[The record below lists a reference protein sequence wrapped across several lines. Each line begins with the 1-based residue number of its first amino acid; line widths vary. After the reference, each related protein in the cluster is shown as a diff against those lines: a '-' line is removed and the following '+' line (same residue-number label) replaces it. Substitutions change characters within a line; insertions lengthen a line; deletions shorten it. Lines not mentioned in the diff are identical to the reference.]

1 MGTPRTGISQTIA
14 ATLGREIITGQR
26 EPGSPLRQE
35 RIAAEFQAS
44 HVPVREALLALQ
56 SEGLAVYRPR
66 RGAVVAPLCAEDVE
80 DIMDMRMELEALA
93 LRLAMKGGA
102 IEYDAAEAALDR
114 AEGSAEIDVLVE
126 ANRDFHHALYAPCG
140 RTRLLAAI
148 AKLDVHSE
156 RYLRTVWRELGYQGK
171 SDGEHRKILARLR
184 AGDAQGAEAA
194 LRAHIRDASGQLAA
208 HLPRSAGS
216 D

>member
-1 MGTPRTGISQTIA
+1 MRTPRTGISQTIA
-14 ATLGREIITGQR
+14 SALAREIITGQR

-44 HVPVREALLALQ
+44 HVPVREALLTLQ

-80 DIMDMRMELEALA
+80 DIMDMRVELEALA
-93 LRLAMKGGA
+93 LRLAMKGRAIDVEGA
-102 IEYDAAEAALDR
+102 AAALDR
-114 AEGSAEIDVLVE
+114 AESSTDIDVLVE
-126 ANRDFHHALYAPCG
+126 ANSDFHHALYAPCG
-140 RTRLLAAI
+140 RTRLLATI
-148 AKLDVHSE
+148 EELNLHSE

-171 SDGEHRKILARLR
+171 SDAEHREILSRLR
-184 AGDAQGAEAA
+184 AGDGQGAEDA
-194 LRAHIRDASGQLAA
+194 LRTHIRDAGEELAA
-208 HLPRSAGS
+208 HLPRSAEM